1 MFVAA
6 TDRNVSDTPMRAP
19 GSRTRTA
26 TAAAEEEEEEE
37 EEEEG
42 WSIKIPRKQLARL
55 LSLHL
60 PIYKRTMSKK

>member
-37 EEEEG
+37 G
-42 WSIKIPRKQLARL
+42 WSIKRPRKQLARL